1 MIGYLTKDKCG
12 TICLY
17 REVPTKFN
25 ECWNNEY
32 GDCIGDCI
40 EICPSDLPED
50 IVPEWEDEEPIK
62 VRLHFEKDEP
72 KNVTQDIKDIVHSYS
87 KEEEYQRR
95 KAFGKLSRRQ
105 ELSERSKYNM
115 FTFKKKDF
123 TFKGFHVIEKPSYR
137 WGPTSDEL
145 KPLAKK
151 LGNNEYL
158 TFRWNAEIWRLI
170 RKDGIGRKQFFCLRK
185 DRCHTWMCLVW
196 EQAYNKYLSTR
207 AEFGPK
213 DVYNKKE
220 K

>member
-1 MIGYLTKDKCG
+1 MT
-12 TICLY
+12 
-17 REVPTKFN
+17 
-25 ECWNNEY
+25 
-32 GDCIGDCI
+32 
-40 EICPSDLPED
+40 
-50 IVPEWEDEEPIK
+50 
-62 VRLHFEKDEP
+62 
-72 KNVTQDIKDIVHSYS
+72 

-95 KAFGKLSRRQ
+95 KAFEKLSRKQ

-123 TFKGFHVIEKPSYR
+123 IFKGFYFIEEPSYR
-137 WGPTSDEL
+137 WSPTSDEL

-151 LGNNEYL
+151 LDNNEYL

-185 DRCHTWMCLVW
+185 DKCHTWICLVW
-196 EQAYNKYLSTR
+196 YQEHKKFLSTR

-213 DVYNKKE
+213 DNNNEKE